1 MSTAFPAAP
10 AACMLIDTLNTVQF
24 QLPSPLL
31 VNNPPLPAIHCGIIP
46 NPATHRKRSSERNHA
61 PSCTR
66 GDNLSVAMGQ
76 TAQFRHATGGMKYRN
91 PSLKRLINQGATHQG
106 GGDFQKFP
114 SGRFPREF
122 RTILASAHFLA
133 GYLRMKFDGDP
144 SIFSTVPCP
153 RSFLRARVIPKAI
166 P

>member
-10 AACMLIDTLNTVQF
+10 AACMLIDTLKTVQF

-46 NPATHRKRSSERNHA
+46 NPATHRKRSSERNPA

-76 TAQFRHATGGMKYRN
+76 TAQFRHATGAHEVPK
-91 PSLKRLINQGATHQG
+91 PFFKEA
-106 GGDFQKFP
+106 DK
-114 SGRFPREF
+114 SGRYAPGRRRFSEISVGTFPERVQNDPCECSF
-122 RTILASAHFLA
+122 PGWLPPNEIRRGPLNLFHCSLPPQFLA
-133 GYLRMKFDGDP
+133 GQGD
-144 SIFSTVPCP
+144 S
-153 RSFLRARVIPKAI
+153 
-166 P
+166 